1 MLLVENETSEVSE
14 MKYVA
19 TVLLGVAALFTTTMA
34 LGAADQANKARVA
47 AEEGAA
53 THTDHVEDGTA
64 GTAAATATQSFAG
77 QTAENGEELAAAR
90 EPFPAALPEAPEGDV
105 AEVNLV
111 VVDKP
116 VDIAPGVS
124 YNVWAWGYDKESATA
139 LGPAIHVREGQLV
152 KFTITNEGSIP
163 HSMDFHAARIA
174 PNEAFKDV
182 MPGESFSF
190 EFVAGDP
197 GVYMYHC
204 GTKPVLAHIANGMYG
219 AIVVEPAD
227 LPPADEEYVLVSS
240 EWYLDSPGIDE
251 PANLSM
257 DKAKAMT
264 PDWVTWNGYAAQYV
278 HHPLTADPGDTVRFW
293 VVAAGPSLDTDF
305 HVVGTVFERAWVNA
319 AMHDPQIGP
328 QTVEV
333 PAGGGGVFDVKID
346 DPGTYPIVS
355 HSFASV
361 ELGQVGILKVG
372 EPKGGGSH

>member
-1 MLLVENETSEVSE
+1 

-19 TVLLGVAALFTTTMA
+19 IVLLGVAALFTTTMA
-34 LGAADQANKARVA
+34 LGAADQANKAKVA

-53 THTDHVEDGTA
+53 THTDHVTA
-64 GTAAATATQSFAG
+64 GETGTEAATTTQGYWG
-77 QTAENGEELAAAR
+77 QTAEDAETIQAER
-90 EPFPAALPEAPEGDV
+90 EPFPAELPAAPEGDV

-111 VVDKP
+111 VVDKT
-116 VDIAPGVS
+116 VEIAPGVK

-174 PNEAFKDV
+174 PNVAFKDV
-182 MPGESFSF
+182 MPGESLSF

-219 AIVVEPAD
+219 AIVVEPGD
-227 LPPADEEYVLVSS
+227 LPPADKEYVLVSS

-257 DKAKAMT
+257 DKARAMT
-264 PDWVTWNGYAAQYV
+264 PDWVTWNGYAGQYV
-278 HHPLTADPGDTVRFW
+278 AHPLTADPGDTVRFW

-333 PAGGGGVFDVKID
+333 PAGGGAVFDVKID
-346 DPGTYPIVS
+346 EPGTYPFVS

-361 ELGQVGILKVG
+361 ELGQVGILEVG
-372 EPKGGGSH
+372 EPKGSASH